1 MEARFSK
8 LYSRRAMLHH
18 YNQYMDVEAFEEAR
32 EDIVQLIEDYRGL
45 ERPTSSIPVPAGASE
60 GQTFPLQ
67 ISPLF

>member
-18 YNQYMDVEAFEEAR
+18 YQEYMDIEAFEEAR

-45 ERPTSSIPVPAGASE
+45 ERPNPCIPIPAAASE
-60 GQTFPLQ
+60 GQTFPFRM
-67 ISPLF
+67 SPLF